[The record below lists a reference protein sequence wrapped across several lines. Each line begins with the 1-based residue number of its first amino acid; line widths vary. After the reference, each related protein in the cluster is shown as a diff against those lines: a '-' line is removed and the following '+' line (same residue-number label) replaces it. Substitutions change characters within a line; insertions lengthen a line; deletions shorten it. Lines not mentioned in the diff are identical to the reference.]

1 MKAKTSRKGIALV
14 FVLLTSLIV
23 FMLGV
28 AVAGLSTQ
36 EGRSSIQRS
45 RQIITRQTALA
56 GIKYAQSLL
65 SKDWDNPD
73 IPPPGGKIFDNE
85 YYAENGC
92 YYTVTVETRT
102 PTQCIFNSR
111 AYFREALSGSR
122 ELWARGIEATFC
134 RSSFHFALLG
144 LGTPKAVL
152 SYSQTSG
159 YYYTYVYPKSL
170 SIVDAM
176 IDGNIGTAQKYGEI
190 TVEPKPFKKKIKFFP
205 GDESG
210 EIGGG
215 GGEGGEGGGEGRE
228 EEKTQEV
235 ELSIESDAVLT
246 MPKMPD
252 FVKVMKQ
259 EASIGEPVQYPEPV
273 FPLNQSKT
281 EYNTNSTQPPGYYSS
296 LITES
301 SGQNMTV
308 GGKGVYVIKEC
319 SISGSGDGNVQFGDG
334 GTYYIE
340 SLTAHGGGTVT
351 FSSGNYYVKRL
362 KLGDSEGGRSL
373 TVKTNIIDKKPVNII
388 VTDAIDMAGVKLNP
402 PFKEDED
409 MVSRPGDLIIY
420 GCTNC
425 VTNKLSSVS
434 GSFVFQ
440 NKSNVVD
447 IKNST
452 VDGSLIGNVL
462 NVEGSGKFSCHKE
475 IMSDQAILTRWEEQ

>member
-1 MKAKTSRKGIALV
+1 MKVKTSGKGIALV

-28 AVAGLSTQ
+28 AIAGLSTQ

-65 SKDWDNPD
+65 NNDWDNPD
-73 IPPPGGKIFDNE
+73 IPPPGGKIFDNQ

-92 YYTVTVETRT
+92 YYTVTVETHT

-159 YYYTYVYPKSL
+159 YQYTYTYPKSL

-190 TVEPKPFKKKIKFFP
+190 TVEPKPFKKKIKILP
-205 GDESG
+205 GDEGG
-210 EIGGG
+210 EIG
-215 GGEGGEGGGEGRE
+215 GGEGGEGE
-228 EEKTQEV
+228 EEEETQKV
-235 ELSIESDAVLT
+235 ELSVESDAVLT
-246 MPKMPD
+246 TPNMPD
-252 FVKVMKQ
+252 FVKVTKQ

-273 FPLNQSKT
+273 FPPNQSKT
-281 EYNTNSTQPPGYYSS
+281 EYNTNTTQPPGYYSS
-296 LITES
+296 LIAES

-308 GGKGVYVIKEC
+308 GGKGVYIINNC
-319 SISGSGDGNVQFGDG
+319 NISSSGNGNVQFGDG

-340 SLTAHGGGTVT
+340 SLTAQGAGTVT
-351 FSSGNYYVKRL
+351 LSSGNYYVKSL
-362 KLGDSEGGRSL
+362 KLGNSESGSSL

-388 VTDAIDMAGVKLNP
+388 VTGSIDLEGVKLNP
-402 PFKEDED
+402 PFKEDDD
-409 MVSRPGDLIIY
+409 MLSRPGDLIIY
-420 GCTNC
+420 GCTSC

-447 IKNST
+447 VKNST

>member
-1 MKAKTSRKGIALV
+1 MMSKPCRKGIALV
-14 FVLLTSLIV
+14 LVLVTSLIV

-73 IPPPGGKIFDNE
+73 IPPPGGRIFDSE
-85 YYAENGC
+85 YYSENGC
-92 YYTVTVETRT
+92 YYTVTVESHT

-111 AYFREALSGSR
+111 AYFREAMSGNR

-134 RSSFHFALLG
+134 RSSFHYALLG

-152 SYSQTSG
+152 SCSTTSG

-170 SIVDAM
+170 SIVDAT

-190 TVEPKPFKKKIKFFP
+190 TVEPMPIKKKIKFFP
-205 GDESG
+205 SDD
-210 EIGGG
+210 
-215 GGEGGEGGGEGRE
+215 GGEGGDNGGGAGGGTGGGEE
-228 EEKTQEV
+228 EEKIQEV
-235 ELSIESDAVLT
+235 ELSVLSDAVLT
-246 MPKMPD
+246 MPKKPD
-252 FVKVMKQ
+252 FVKVIQQ
-259 EASIGEPVQYPEPV
+259 EGTIGEPVQYPEPV

-281 EYNTNSTQPPGYYSS
+281 AYNTGISQPPGYYSS
-296 LITES
+296 LCTDN
-301 SGQNMTV
+301 SGRTLTV
-308 GGKGVYVIKEC
+308 GGRGVYLIKDC
-319 SISGSGDGNVQFGDG
+319 NIKSSGNGNVQFGEG

-340 SLTAHGGGTVT
+340 T
-351 FSSGNYYVKRL
+351 FNAQGDATITLSSGNYYVKSL
-362 KLGDSEGGRSL
+362 KLGNSEGGRAL
-373 TVKTNIIDKKPVNII
+373 TLKTNIIDKKPVNII
-388 VTDAIDMAGVKLNP
+388 VTEAINMTAVKLNP
-402 PFKEDED
+402 PVKEDDE
-409 MVSRPGDLIIY
+409 MVSRPNDLIVF

-425 VTNKLSSVS
+425 VTNKLTSVT

-440 NKSNVVD
+440 NKSNAVD
-447 IKNST
+447 VKSCT

-462 NVEGSGKFSCHKE
+462 NVEGNGQFSCHKQ

>member
-1 MKAKTSRKGIALV
+1 MKAKISRKGIALV
-14 FVLLTSLIV
+14 LVLLTSLIV

-36 EGRSSIQRS
+36 EGRSSLQRS

-85 YYAENGC
+85 YYAENSC

-152 SYSQTSG
+152 SYSQTYG
-159 YYYTYVYPKSL
+159 YCYTYVYPKSL

-205 GDESG
+205 GDENG
-210 EIGGG
+210 EVGGG
-215 GGEGGEGGGEGRE
+215 GGEGGGGEGEE

-246 MPKMPD
+246 MPKIPD

-281 EYNTNSTQPPGYYSS
+281 AYNTSITQPPGYYSS
-296 LITES
+296 LIAES
-301 SGQNMTV
+301 SGQDMTV
-308 GGKGVYVIKEC
+308 GGKGVYIIKNC
-319 SISGSGDGNVQFGDG
+319 NISSSGGNVQFGDG

-340 SLTAHGGGTVT
+340 SLTAQGAGTVT
-351 FSSGNYYVKRL
+351 LSSGNYYVKSL

-388 VTDAIDMAGVKLNP
+388 VTDSIDMAGVKLNP
-402 PFKEDED
+402 PFNEGED

-447 IKNST
+447 VKSCT